1 MKRNVLKMISAVA
14 ASLCLISTG
23 SFAANADVVQEPAA
37 PAIAAPVNLEAFMT
51 ASGFSAQQIQHIMNT
66 YLDANRYIAYFNI
79 TDDPNLLDD
88 FYMHSAG
95 VSTQVNWASTQSYD
109 GYVYND
115 EIIGT
120 IYTQSSSAYMHKERF
135 IFTITPNANYDNYH
149 LIRYKFH
156 GSGTIATSAS
166 DLLDF
171 DLVQYPNVYDY
182 ISCGKVE
189 AGNVT
194 KYITGST
201 NTDSKITADDAQRI
215 LQHFNDLNSGL
226 PDPNWTDEATVAAD
240 VNFDGVVDALDAL
253 AILTAIGNN
262 THFW

>member
-1 MKRNVLKMISAVA
+1 MLSVSADMA
-14 ASLCLISTG
+14 L
-23 SFAANADVVQEPAA
+23 EPAA
-37 PAIAAPVNLEAFMT
+37 LEITASTTLEEFMT
-51 ASGFSAQQIQHIMNT
+51 SVGFTAMQIQRIQSEELPGDH
-66 YLDANRYIAYFNI
+66 YIAYFNI
-79 TDDPNLLDD
+79 TDDPDLLDD

-189 AGNVT
+189 AGNVM

-201 NTDSKITADDAQRI
+201 NTDSKITADDAYRI
-215 LQHFNDLNSGL
+215 MQHFNDLNAGL

-240 VNFDGVVDALDAL
+240 VNFDGVVDTLDAM